1 MNASMRRELAIGLE
15 SVRQR
20 FEQWRQTRQGH
31 PRIPDTLWSAAVKA
45 AGVHGL
51 HRTVRALRVDY
62 YSLKERVEQQART
75 IDVPAATDLV
85 DRPATRGVAGRAAT
99 SGAPGRRRSPAR
111 KQSGRRRSKAPHA
124 LPAFVEVT
132 PAAVTAFAPV
142 PAGLCQYLVEWE
154 DAAGAK
160 MRVEV
165 KGAALPDLAALS
177 RSFWN
182 PAS

>member
-1 MNASMRRELAIGLE
+1 MDASMRREPAIGLE

-20 FEQWRQTRQGH
+20 FDEWRQTRHGH
-31 PRIPDTLWSAAVKA
+31 ARIPERLWLAAVKA

-75 IDVPAATDLV
+75 IDVPAATDV
-85 DRPATRGVAGRAAT
+85 ASRPATRGVAGRAAT
-99 SGAPGRRRSPAR
+99 SGVTGRRRSSAGKR
-111 KQSGRRRSKAPHA
+111 SGRRRSNAPHV

-132 PAAVTAFAPV
+132 PTAVPAFAPV
-142 PAGLCQYLVEWE
+142 PAGACQYIVEWE

-165 KGAALPDLAALS
+165 KGTALPDLAALS